1 MSLERKKELL
11 TTIEKV
17 AAGNVSSHVDSSIS
31 LKEEAIGEFVI
42 NVLVHYVS
50 VDEANPS
57 LMNVSYSADQ
67 S

>member
-11 TTIEKV
+11 TTIEQV
-17 AAGNVSSHVDSSIS
+17 AAGNVSSHVDSSIN

-42 NVLVHYVS
+42 NILVHSVS
-50 VDEANPS
+50 VDEGNPS
-57 LMNVSYSADQ
+57 LMNVSYAADQ